1 MGYFQQAGYER
12 IDGID
17 DSFLDEDMI
26 LLFKLNKY

>member
-1 MGYFQQAGYER
+1 MGYFQQAGYEQ